1 MSNLTITDES
11 FAFNKDEVRVL
22 ASIKYWALR
31 YASSLS
37 TLPNRQSLKNIFRDS
52 GDVVDQSSYR
62 GLKREWCD
70 EWKRLTCQLL
80 ELDDVVPEDCLKK
93 AIESLGISKTKAAA
107 LSVEVATWEPFHELA
122 KGETRFQKLRT
133 DEEDFKNY
141 CSYTSKL
148 PMLKPHGNLKA
159 MHQDFKQC
167 IGAIVKGINGANF
180 TWVWVGLGA
189 LALLLVA
196 PFAAGLIGG
205 AMGLSGV
212 AATSAGLAFLGGGS
226 LAAGGMGMTG
236 GYVVLMAGGA
246 LLGYGGGSK
255 QQKDKFAK
263 TSKEEILVNCAKL
276 HAMRHDIK
284 APKSEICKQ
293 IQAMQ
298 IDLDRIADELFCNN
312 QAIKGKKQSAK
323 AIVLATYR
331 RILRGE
337 LTV

>member
-1 MSNLTITDES
+1 MSNLTIAEES
-11 FAFNKDEVRVL
+11 FAFNKDEVHVL
-22 ASIKYWALR
+22 TSIKYWSLR
-31 YASSLS
+31 SASSFS
-37 TLPNRQSLKNIFRDS
+37 TLPSRQTLKNIFRDS
-52 GDVVDQSSYR
+52 GDVVNQSDYR
-62 GLKREWCD
+62 KLKKEWCD

-80 ELDDVVPEDCLKK
+80 EFDDVIPEDNLKE
-93 AIESLGISKTKAAA
+93 AIKNLGITKTKAAA
-107 LSVEVATWEPFHELA
+107 LSVEVATWEPFHELK
-122 KGETRFQKLRT
+122 KGEMRFQKLRT
-133 DEEDFKNY
+133 DDEDFKRY
-141 CSYTSKL
+141 CAFAARL
-148 PMLKPHGNLKA
+148 PMIKSHANLKSIN
-159 MHQDFKQC
+159 QDFKQC
-167 IGAIVKGINGANF
+167 IRAIVKGINGANF

-189 LALLLVA
+189 LALLVVA

-246 LLGYGGGSK
+246 LLGYGGGTK
-255 QQKDKFAK
+255 QQKDKFAN

-276 HAMRHDIK
+276 HAMRHDIE
-284 APKSEICKQ
+284 APRSEICKQ

-298 IDLDRIADELFCNN
+298 IDLDRNADELFCNN
-312 QAIKGKKQSAK
+312 QAIKGTEQSAK

-337 LTV
+337 LTI